1 MLFNYEKQ
9 KKEKNPEDK
18 NGTNRPC
25 LYKPE
30 RTTVIHY
37 AT

>member
-1 MLFNYEKQ
+1 MENKKQ
-9 KKEKNPEDK
+9 KKEKKTQRIKMAPIDP
-18 NGTNRPC
+18 R

-37 AT
+37 VT